1 MLRTIKIILEMI
13 KFEHTVFALP
23 YAYIGAFLA
32 VRGFPRLSDFIWI
45 TVAMVGARSF
55 AMGLNR
61 YIDREIDARNPRTA
75 GRALPKGLL
84 KPNSVLVFSL
94 VSLGLFLLAVYQL
107 APLAQVL
114 WPFFV
119 LPFIVYS
126 YTKRFTWLNHLVLG
140 LCLGLAPIGAWIAI
154 TNNFEA
160 RLILLG
166 LAVCFWVAG
175 FDIIYACQ
183 DYKIDI
189 EQGLHSIPARFG
201 LHKGLKI
208 AAIFHGLTVLL
219 LVLTG
224 FAFKLGLVYRIGVL
238 LAAILLTYENSL
250 VSPKDL
256 SRINLAFFTVNGFIS
271 IGLFFFT
278 ALDLVIVSGVV

>member
-1 MLRTIKIILEMI
+1 MLSTIKIILEMI
-13 KFEHTVFALP
+13 KFEHTIFALP
-23 YAYIGAFLA
+23 YAYMGAFLA
-32 VRGFPRLSDFIWI
+32 ARGFPRLDDFIWI

-75 GRALPKGLL
+75 DRALPRGLL
-84 KPNSVLVFSL
+84 KPNSVLLFSL
-94 VSLGLFLLAVYQL
+94 VSLGVFLVAVYQL
-107 APLAQVL
+107 APLAQIL

-119 LPFIVYS
+119 LPFIAYS

-154 TNNFEA
+154 TNNFDI

-166 LAVCFWVAG
+166 LAVCLWVAG

-183 DYKIDI
+183 DYKVDI

-201 LHKGLKI
+201 LRKGLKI
-208 AAIFHGLTVLL
+208 AAIFHGLTVLF

-224 FAFKLGLVYRIGVL
+224 FAFKLGIAYKIGVL
-238 LAAILLTYENSL
+238 LAAVLLTYENSL
-250 VSPKDL
+250 VSPEDL
-256 SRINLAFFTVNGFIS
+256 SRVNLAFFTVNGFIS
-271 IGLFFFT
+271 IALFFFT
-278 ALDLVIVSGVV
+278 ALDLIVISGVI